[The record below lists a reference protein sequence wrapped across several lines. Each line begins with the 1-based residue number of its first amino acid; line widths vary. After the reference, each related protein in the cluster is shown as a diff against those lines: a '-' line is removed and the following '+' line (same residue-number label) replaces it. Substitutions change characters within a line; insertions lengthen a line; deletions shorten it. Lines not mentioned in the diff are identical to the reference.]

1 MIDVENK
8 VMRTPSVPELVE
20 FLSGID
26 KIDTGESAERGILR
40 IGAFRMKEI
49 ANKAGLRCGW
59 ADAIYKD
66 AVKTEPNKQVFAM
79 NIFPTT
85 GGDIYYNA
93 DMKQFC
99 SKPKEG
105 AGSIILSPKVSYIPN
120 VKDGSRIRE
129 LSESMMGFTTP
140 DNVDC
145 VMWKLNITKL
155 RLIYDPPNAV
165 RAMPFEE
172 VDKFIRRDDTYSR
185 KHVMGEFQCFDF
197 GVQTRDRAVYRGI
210 RSAVIILF
218 TGYRGGQWKR
228 DIKNIGTHVMN
239 AFDTSDKGVVYIE
252 PQYQH
257 CYVAEPAVGSDY
269 TEIINDALQAKY
281 VNYNRPARVV
291 DSPNV
296 IIHREIIW

>member
-1 MIDVENK
+1 MIDISNRNALITPTTHQVE
-8 VMRTPSVPELVE
+8 E
-20 FLSGID
+20 FVKGID
-26 KIDTGESAERGILR
+26 RIEDDGSRYGMLR
-40 IGAFRMKEI
+40 KGAFRMKEI
-49 ANKAGLRCGW
+49 ANRAGFRCGW
-59 ADAIYKD
+59 ADAMYKD
-66 AVKTEPNKQVFAM
+66 ATKQADNKQVFAM

-85 GGDIYYNA
+85 GGDVYYNA
-93 DMKQFC
+93 SMKQFC

-105 AGSIILSPKVSYIPN
+105 AGSIILSPRLAYVPN
-120 VKDGSRIRE
+120 VKDNSRIRE
-129 LSESMMGFTTP
+129 LSASMMGFTTP

-165 RAMPFEE
+165 KAMPFEE

-185 KHVMGEFQCFDF
+185 KPVMGEFQCFDY
-197 GVQTRDRAVYRGI
+197 GVQTRDRATYRGM

-218 TGYRGGQWKR
+218 FSDKSAKST
-228 DIKNIGTHVMN
+228 GTHVMN
-239 AFDTSDKGVVYIE
+239 AFETTDKGIIYSE

-257 CYVAEPAVGSDY
+257 CYVAEPIIGADY

-281 VNYNRPARVV
+281 VNYNRPAKVEN
-291 DSPNV
+291 SPNV